1 MACQGNKGMSDYY
14 NRLGISRDA
23 STEDIKKAYRKLA
36 LKYHPDRN
44 EGSKEAEARFREVT
58 EAYEV
63 LREPEKRASY
73 DRYGEQGLRGG
84 PGAGPGFGG
93 FDFADA
99 IEVFMRDFGG
109 FGGFEE
115 IFGGR
120 RGGSRSQEAGKG
132 QTLRVRLPLTL
143 KDVARGVTKKLRV
156 AVLDQCE
163 DCSGSGAAPG
173 TSPVPC
179 QACGGTGEER
189 QVQRSVFGQFVSVG
203 PCRNCGG
210 EGRVIAE
217 LCEKCRG
224 DGRVRTEREVE
235 VEIPQGVSSENFLT
249 LRGQGNVGPR
259 GGPRGDI
266 IVMLDV
272 EDDPRFVR
280 DGDDL
285 LFDLPI
291 TFAQAAL
298 GDEVEVPTV
307 EAVARV
313 TVPPGA
319 QTGEILRL
327 RGQGLPGLHGRGR
340 GDQLIRVRVW
350 TPRKLSK
357 EQERILRELREIE
370 DAPPESGE
378 SDGERGFWSKV
389 KEAFS

>member
-1 MACQGNKGMSDYY
+1 MADYY
-14 NRLGISRDA
+14 ERLGISRDA

-44 EGSKEAEARFREVT
+44 EGSKEAEGRFKEVT

-63 LREPEKRASY
+63 LRDSEKRAVY

-84 PGAGPGFGG
+84 PGAGTGFGG

-120 RGGSRSQEAGKG
+120 RGERRGQQPGKG

-143 KDVARGVTKKLRV
+143 TDVVRGVTKKLRV
-156 AVLDQCE
+156 AALDSCDE
-163 DCSGSGAAPG
+163 CGGSGAAPG
-173 TSPVPC
+173 SSPLPC
-179 QACGGTGEER
+179 QACGGSGEER
-189 QVQRSVFGQFVSVG
+189 QIQRSVFGQFVSVA
-203 PCRNCGG
+203 PCRSCGG
-210 EGRVIAE
+210 EGRVIPE

-249 LRGQGNVGPR
+249 LRGQGNVGPK

-266 IVMLDV
+266 IVLLDV
-272 EDDPRFVR
+272 EEDSRFLR

-285 LFDLPI
+285 LFDLAI
-291 TFAQAAL
+291 TFGQAAL

-307 EAVARV
+307 EGTARV
-313 TVPPGA
+313 TIPPGI
-319 QTGEILRL
+319 QTGEVLRL

-340 GDQLIRVRVW
+340 GDQLIHIRVW
-350 TPRKLSK
+350 TPRKLSR
-357 EQERILRELREIE
+357 EQERLLQELRETE
-370 DAPPESGE
+370 DAPPENAGRGG
-378 SDGERGFWSKV
+378 DKGFWSKV